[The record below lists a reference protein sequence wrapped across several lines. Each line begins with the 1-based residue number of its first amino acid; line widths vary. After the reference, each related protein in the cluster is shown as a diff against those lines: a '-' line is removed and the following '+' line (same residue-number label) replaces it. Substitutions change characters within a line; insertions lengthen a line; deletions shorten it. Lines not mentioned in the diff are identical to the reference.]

1 MGECDIIVSM
11 TAAGN
16 NMQTVRYNY
25 RLYPTKTQE
34 AVLNRLFGC
43 CRVVYNDTIDFFN
56 NNFNPNNQSKL
67 PTAANAS
74 KQILTNAK
82 KTTKRAFLKE
92 VSSVALQQEFR
103 NAWLACW
110 HGVSH
115 SSKQKPAKRKTKKH
129 NPVNSANFTSNG
141 FSINQHGVYISK
153 IGVIKT
159 KWSRP
164 MPSEPTSC
172 TISHAR
178 NGRWYVSFVVKRPK
192 TPFAQCD
199 NNAGI
204 DMGLTDMAT
213 IVNTK
218 GKRWKIEN
226 PRNYAKIQ
234 DKIGRLQRH
243 LSKQTKGSKRYERT
257 RHQIA
262 LLYSKAHDALSDYQW
277 KNVLNIIRETQAIGV
292 ETLDIKSMT
301 VKHGKSVRDAA
312 MRSFLMKLGSKADE
326 HCRVIIQ
333 LNQWLATTKV
343 CALCKHKLKVG
354 LPEYARHW
362 VCPNCG
368 AHLDR
373 DYNAA
378 LNILDAAGL
387 AGSLNARG
395 GSVRSF
401 LASAENGCS
410 RGTAYHPN
418 F

>member
-1 MGECDIIVSM
+1 MKVSND
-11 TAAGN
+11 T
-16 NMQTVRYNY
+16 QTVRYNY

-34 AVLNRLFGC
+34 QALNRLFGC
-43 CRVVYNDTIDFFN
+43 CRIVFNDTVDFFN
-56 NNFNPNNQSKL
+56 ANFDPNNHSKL
-67 PTAANAS
+67 PDATSAQ
-74 KQILTNAK
+74 KIILTAAK
-82 KTTKRAFLKE
+82 KTEKRAFLKE
-92 VSSVALQQEFR
+92 VSSVALLQEFR

-115 SSKQKPAKRKTKKH
+115 TSNQKPARRKTKKH

-141 FSINQHGVYISK
+141 FSVKLYGVYISK

-178 NGRWYVSFVVKRPK
+178 NGRWYASFVVKRPK
-192 TPFAQCD
+192 TPFKQCD

-218 GKRWKIEN
+218 GKRWKIAN

-262 LLYSKAHDALSDYQW
+262 LLYSKAHDALADYQW

-292 ETLDIKSMT
+292 ETLDIQGMKA
-301 VKHGKSVRDAA
+301 KHGKSVRDAA
-312 MRSFLMKLGSKADE
+312 MRSFLNKLGSKAEE
-326 HCRVIIQ
+326 HCRSIVQ
-333 LNQWLATTKV
+333 LDQWEATTKV
-343 CALCKHKLKVG
+343 CAMCKYKLKAG

-387 AGSLNARG
+387 AESLNARG
-395 GSVRSF
+395 GDVRLF
-401 LASAENGCS
+401 LASAEGRHS
-410 RGTAYHPN
+410 RRTAYHPSL
-418 F
+418 